1 MNWVGEQESKEDEQD
16 FEGSLDRLS
25 LSIGMSSRSQ
35 SSLNSIPVSILYKF
49 PMLEVAISSSHFLIF
64 LPFNYSRCLHQ
75 AIDFLSN
82 DEEAF
87 IN

>member
-64 LPFNYSRCLHQ
+64 FTIQ
-75 AIDFLSN
+75 
-82 DEEAF
+82 
-87 IN
+87 

>member
-35 SSLNSIPVSILYKF
+35 SSLNSIPVSILYEF
-49 PMLEVAISSSHFLIF
+49 SMLEIAISSCHFLIF
-64 LPFNYSRCLHQ
+64 FYHSITIVAYTKLLTFY
-75 AIDFLSN
+75 
-82 DEEAF
+82 
-87 IN
+87 

>member
-64 LPFNYSRCLHQ
+64 FTIQLQSLPTSSY
-75 AIDFLSN
+75 
-82 DEEAF
+82 
-87 IN
+87 